1 MGKMTEQDLANLRAA
16 VQLRD
21 KAVNLAV
28 GNMERVGLP
37 RSKEYARITFDAAVG
52 LIRADERRRTR
63 DEVMARLRA
72 LADWMRDSGCGLGGQ
87 QIIALVDDP
96 RGVDELVAA
105 VKRTKHRIGCDCNR
119 CTDGGEG

>member
-1 MGKMTEQDLANLRAA
+1 MPRMTEQDLANIRAA
-16 VQLRD
+16 IQLRD

-28 GNMERVGLP
+28 RNMEHVELP
-37 RSKEYARITFDAAVG
+37 RAKEYARITFDAAVG

-72 LADWMRDSGCGLGGQ
+72 LEDWMRDSGCGLGGE
-87 QIIALVDDP
+87 QIIALVEDP
-96 RGVDELVAA
+96 RSVDVLVAA
-105 VKRTKHRIGCDCNR
+105 AKRTKHRIGCDCNR